1 MEIAVVS
8 DLIFPVIGGAERRI
22 VEIYKRLAKKH
33 QVTFYTT
40 KNTQAQES
48 DFFSMKN
55 EHGEEKVSGNCLS
68 SQTNIEVKYLTRQGE
83 QLYRSNGQRKIKG

>member
-33 QVTFYTT
+33 KVTFYTT
-40 KNTQAQES
+40 KNT
-48 DFFSMKN
+48 
-55 EHGEEKVSGNCLS
+55 VSQVDDLS
-68 SQTNIEVKYLTRQGE
+68 AKKGYEASIEAGDRLSLDANNIDVK
-83 QLYRSNGQRKIKG
+83 